1 MSCSVC
7 LSVCLF
13 VYLSICL
20 FVYLTDYQ
28 SINQTVRLS
37 ATCLSVN
44 LSATC
49 RSIPSILSAWVWK
62 LFPPQIYAIPRDLP
76 ISRGEGCQ
84 SRVQIRPVCPRH
96 PFISLPRV
104 QIMGFCPRRM
114 IHVCKSGP
122 SAPSAFMDVVPNCG
136 KSPLSTGCFAIR
148 RVLCR
153 CPAMN

>member
-1 MSCSVC
+1 V
-7 LSVCLF
+7 F
-13 VYLSICL
+13 CL

-122 SAPSAFMDVVPNCG
+122 SAPVVLHGCCPELRQE
-136 KSPLSTGCFAIR
+136 PALLRCFAICR
-148 RVLCR
+148 GLCR
-153 CPAMN
+153 CPAMNWSARS